1 MIYLDHAATTP
12 LHPVALEA
20 MLPYL
25 RENFGNPSSL
35 HHLGKSAKFAVEEA
49 RESVANLLNARP
61 AEIVFTS
68 GATEGNNHAIKGI
81 ASRLSGK
88 GKHIVSTQIEHD
100 ATLHPLMQLERAG
113 FEVTFVGVDSDG
125 IVRLDELEKALR
137 VDTIL
142 VSVMHANNEMGT
154 LQPIVEIGELCRA
167 RGIVFHCDAC
177 QTVGHI
183 PVDVRALGIDLLT
196 LSGHKFY
203 GAKGAGALYIR
214 RGVRLETLIEGGH
227 QQKGRRAGTENVA
240 SIVAMG
246 VAANLAL
253 EAISRGDEA
262 RVAMLRERLIAGV
275 AAGVPG
281 AHLNGHPVK
290 RVPGI
295 ANFSFE
301 GIEGEGLI
309 LELDARAGVC
319 ASTGS
324 ACAAGSLDPS
334 PVLLAVGRENGLA
347 RAGTRFSLGRGT
359 TEAEIDELLR
369 LLPEVLESLRV
380 LSPETR
386 AQMVG
391 GQNDDAG

>member
-20 MLPYL
+20 MMPYL
-25 RENFGNPSSL
+25 RQEFGNPSSL
-35 HHLGKSAKFAVEEA
+35 HHLGKNAKYAVEEA
-49 RESVANLLNARP
+49 RESLANLLNARP
-61 AEIVFTS
+61 AEIVLTS
-68 GATEGNNHAIKGI
+68 GATEGNNHALKGI
-81 ASRLSGK
+81 AARLASK
-88 GKHIVSTQIEHD
+88 GRHIVSTTIEHD
-100 ATLHPLMQLERAG
+100 ATLHPLLQLQRAG
-113 FEVTFVGVDSDG
+113 FEVTFVNVDADG
-125 IVRLDELEKALR
+125 IVKLDELEAALR
-137 VDTIL
+137 PDTIL

-154 LQPIVEIGELCRA
+154 LQPIAEISQLCRA
-167 RGIVFHCDAC
+167 RGITFHCDAC

-183 PVDVRALGIDLLT
+183 PVDVRALGVDLLT

-214 RGVRLETLIEGGH
+214 RGVRLDTLIEGGH
-227 QQKGRRAGTENVA
+227 QQKGRRAGTENVPA
-240 SIVAMG
+240 IVAMG
-246 VAANLAL
+246 VAAKIAI

-262 RVAMLRERLIAGV
+262 RVAALRERLITGIENGV
-275 AAGVPG
+275 QG
-281 AHLNGHPVK
+281 AHLNGHRVK

-295 ANFSFE
+295 ANFSFA

-334 PVLLAVGRENGLA
+334 PVLLAIGRENGLA

-359 TEAEIDELLR
+359 TEAEIDTLLA
-369 LLPEVLESLRV
+369 LLPEVLGSLRV

-386 AQMVG
+386 AQLVG
-391 GQNDDAG
+391 GETDTAG

>member
-12 LHPVALEA
+12 LHPAALEA

-25 RENFGNPSSL
+25 NEQFGNPSSL
-35 HHLGKSAKFAVEEA
+35 HHLGKDAKHAVEWA
-49 RESVANLLNARP
+49 RDQVASLLNARP
-61 AEIVFTS
+61 AEIVFNS
-68 GATEGNNHAIKGI
+68 GATEGNNHALKGI
-81 ASRLSGK
+81 AARLASK
-88 GKHIVSTQIEHD
+88 GRHIVSTQIEHD
-100 ATLHPLMQLERAG
+100 ATLHPLHQLERSG
-113 FEVTFVGVDSDG
+113 FQVTYVGVDESG
-125 IVRLDELEKALR
+125 VVKLDELEAALR
-137 VDTIL
+137 PDTIL
-142 VSVMHANNEMGT
+142 VSVMHANNELGT
-154 LQPIVEIGELCRA
+154 LQPIKEIGALCRA
-167 RGIVFHCDAC
+167 RGLIFHCDAC

-183 PVDVRALGIDLLT
+183 PVDVRDLGVDLLS
-196 LSGHKFY
+196 LSAHKFY

-214 RGVRLETLIEGGH
+214 RGVRLEPLIEGGH
-227 QQKGRRAGTENVA
+227 QQKGRRAGTENVPA
-240 SIVAMG
+240 LVAMG
-246 VAANLAL
+246 AAANLAV

-262 RVAMLRERLIAGV
+262 RVAALRQKFIVGVEGGV
-275 AAGVPG
+275 AG
-281 AHLNGHPVK
+281 AHLNGHRVQ

-334 PVLLAVGRENGLA
+334 PVLLSIGRETGLA

-359 TEAEIDELLR
+359 TEAEIETVLA
-369 LLPEVLESLRV
+369 LLPEVIESLRV

-386 AQMVG
+386 AALVG
-391 GQNDDAG
+391 GRTDDAG

>member
-1 MIYLDHAATTP
+1 MIYLDHAAATP
-12 LHPVALEA
+12 LHPAALEA

-25 RENFGNPSSL
+25 QNNFGNPSSL
-35 HHLGKSAKFAVEEA
+35 HHLGKSAKFAVETA
-49 RESVANLLNARP
+49 REQVASLLNARP
-61 AEIVFTS
+61 AEIVLNS
-68 GATEGNNHAIKGI
+68 GATEGNNHALKGI
-81 ASRLSGK
+81 AQRLQGK
-88 GKHIVSTQIEHD
+88 GKHIVTTQIEHD
-100 ATLHPLMQLERAG
+100 ATLHPLLQLEKQG
-113 FEVTFVGVDSDG
+113 FEISFVGVDSEG
-125 IVRLDELEKALR
+125 VVKLDELEKALR
-137 VDTIL
+137 SDTIL
-142 VSVMHANNEMGT
+142 VSVMHANNELGT
-154 LQPIVEIGELCRA
+154 LQPIAQIGQICREK
-167 RGIVFHCDAC
+167 GIVFHCDAC

-183 PVDVRALGIDLLT
+183 PVDVKALNVDLLT
-196 LSGHKFY
+196 LSAHKFY
-203 GAKGAGALYIR
+203 GAKGAGALYVR
-214 RGVRLETLIEGGH
+214 RGVRLDTLIEGGH

-240 SIVAMG
+240 AIVAMG
-246 VAANLAL
+246 AACDLAR

-262 RVAMLRERLIAGV
+262 RVAALRQRLIAGIEN
-275 AAGVPG
+275 GVGG
-281 AHLNGHPVK
+281 AHLNGHK
-290 RVPGI
+290 TNRVPGI

-334 PVLLAVGRENGLA
+334 PVLLAIGLENGLA

-359 TEAEIDELLR
+359 TEAEIDQLIA

-391 GQNDDAG
+391 GQSDDAG

>member
-12 LHPVALEA
+12 LHPTALEA
-20 MLPYL
+20 MMPYL
-25 RENFGNPSSL
+25 LGEFGNPSSL

-49 RESVANLLNARP
+49 RESIATLLNARP

-68 GATEGNNHAIKGI
+68 GATEGNNHALKGI
-81 ASRLSGK
+81 ATRLAGK

-100 ATLHPLMQLERAG
+100 ATLHPLLQLEKAG
-113 FEVTFVGVDSDG
+113 FEITFVAVDEEG

-137 VDTIL
+137 PDTIL
-142 VSVMHANNEMGT
+142 VSVMHANNELGT
-154 LQPIVEIGELCRA
+154 LQPIQEISQLCRA
-167 RGIVFHCDAC
+167 RGITFHCDAC

-183 PVDVRALGIDLLT
+183 PVDVKALGVDLLT

-203 GAKGAGALYIR
+203 GAKGAGVLYIR
-214 RGVRLETLIEGGH
+214 RGVRLDTLIEGGH

-246 VAANLAL
+246 VAAKLAI

-262 RVAMLRERLIAGV
+262 RVAMLRERLIAGIETGV
-275 AAGVPG
+275 AG
-281 AHLNGHPVK
+281 AHLNGHRIK

-334 PVLLAVGRENGLA
+334 PVLLAIGRENGLA

-359 TEAEIDELLR
+359 TEAEIDELLA

-386 AQMVG
+386 AQLSS
-391 GQNDDAG
+391 GQSDDAG